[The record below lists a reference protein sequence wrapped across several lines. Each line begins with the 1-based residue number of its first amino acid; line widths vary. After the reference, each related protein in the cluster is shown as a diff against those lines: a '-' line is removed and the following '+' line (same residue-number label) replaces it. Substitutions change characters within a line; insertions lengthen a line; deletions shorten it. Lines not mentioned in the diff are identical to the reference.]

1 MGLEV
6 QTLNPPPC
14 KEKKTRFPPLA
25 VISFSAAADLMEQVA
40 IQILFFAVPTTNVT
54 KLVLAKLPRFM

>member
-6 QTLNPPPC
+6 QILNPPPC
-14 KEKKTRFPPLA
+14 KEKKTRFSPLA

-40 IQILFFAVPTTNVT
+40 IQILFFCRSDDQRNQA
-54 KLVLAKLPRFM
+54 RFG